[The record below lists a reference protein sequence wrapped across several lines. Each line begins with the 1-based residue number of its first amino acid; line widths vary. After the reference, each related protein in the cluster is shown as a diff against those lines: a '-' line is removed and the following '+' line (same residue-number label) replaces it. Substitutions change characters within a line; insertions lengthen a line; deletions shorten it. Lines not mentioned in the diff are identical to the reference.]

1 MVRSAESYFSI
12 ELISYVSNINLI
24 QVTTIHFGPVM
35 SLLLTEQYTRKG
47 SKSAAP
53 PSFLAPG
60 TISWKKNFPRTRDG
74 GEMASLTQWT

>member
-53 PSFLAPG
+53 QAFWHQGAFHG
-60 TISWKKNFPRTRDG
+60 KKIFHRP
-74 GEMASLTQWT
+74 EMEVRWHH